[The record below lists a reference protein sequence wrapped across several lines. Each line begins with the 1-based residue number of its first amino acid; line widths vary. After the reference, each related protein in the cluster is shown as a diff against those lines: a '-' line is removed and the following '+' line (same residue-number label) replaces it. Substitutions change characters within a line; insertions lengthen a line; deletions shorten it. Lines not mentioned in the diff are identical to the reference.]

1 MRKLLYVTFD
11 NSQEYSGGTQC
22 AKRNLQSLKDLLGED
37 QVIAYFL
44 KPDKGER
51 NVKGHLQRT
60 LGILKGY
67 LGGLTD
73 KHCKN
78 ILNLIAEESIT
89 DFFID
94 SSQLGLLAKYAKH
107 QKPSIRIHTF
117 FHNIEYD
124 FFRSN
129 VIDCKNYSH
138 FFWIPMAKQNERC
151 ACHYSDTIIA
161 LNNNDSTRLKQL
173 YGRQADVVIPISMK
187 DDYGNHTNM
196 QQITNSHKQALF
208 VGSYFFGNT
217 KGLTWLCN
225 DILPHTDIHLTI
237 VGAGMEDVPDL
248 APYYEAADFM
258 ILPIITGGG
267 MKVKTT
273 EALKY
278 GKYIIGTREAL
289 EGYDVNATIAK
300 QCGNAQDFIQAI
312 SHFHIPYKYNPAS
325 RKLFIEKYSYEAS
338 LKSFKD
344 IFKA

>member
-94 SSQLGLLAKYAKH
+94 NSQLGLLAKYAKR

-138 FFWIPMAKQNERC
+138 FFWIPMAKQNERY
-151 ACHYSDTIIA
+151 ACQYSDTTIA

-187 DDYGNHTNM
+187 DDYGNHANM
-196 QQITNSHKQALF
+196 QQITNNGKQALF

-237 VGAGMEDVPDL
+237 VGA
-248 APYYEAADFM
+248 
-258 ILPIITGGG
+258 
-267 MKVKTT
+267 
-273 EALKY
+273 
-278 GKYIIGTREAL
+278 
-289 EGYDVNATIAK
+289 
-300 QCGNAQDFIQAI
+300 
-312 SHFHIPYKYNPAS
+312 
-325 RKLFIEKYSYEAS
+325 
-338 LKSFKD
+338 
-344 IFKA
+344 